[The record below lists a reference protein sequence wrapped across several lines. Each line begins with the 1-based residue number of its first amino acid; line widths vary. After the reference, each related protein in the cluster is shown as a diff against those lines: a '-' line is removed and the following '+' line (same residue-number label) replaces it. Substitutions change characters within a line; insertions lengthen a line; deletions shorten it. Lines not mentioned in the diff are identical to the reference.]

1 MSETS
6 YNFVSV
12 PGLPRDAR
20 GLVPLET
27 ARAIVARFSAFE
39 KGEGRMVDGT
49 YVRPCEELW
58 SALMSLSDADEFVRE
73 ASRLEWTYH
82 PRKPHWRDPARRY
95 GAGIL
100 PWLRGFVHD
109 EDILV
114 NVPWSVL
121 ECLKEIGTPEALEL
135 LLHLD
140 DILQYEGEPGQ
151 PGPFAADFPFRFDL
165 QAALAG
171 FERSEG
177 ISPVLAEAV
186 KEFAF
191 ENPEHSWA
199 RLLAVAETEPD
210 DNSDVLALHVLR
222 LASIERSSE
231 VFAHVVAAVGDEA
244 VVRARFQALG
254 IPTRLESSLVLWML
268 DRACGDSESWPYF
281 YGLNHERAY
290 HALRLVAARRKNSD
304 EWFVLFECLEG
315 SLLDGGRAR
324 SLYIRRYIVKADG
337 SAGLLRGVGFPNLEI
352 ESEGPLGV
360 VFSGPLGSVTLDAAK
375 AESYLPQ
382 QATAQDVE
390 DMKETLGVR
399 AYLAEC
405 GLPFP
410 SLPDLFEAIG
420 KGDEF
425 AEYDVLVDST
435 AFEHV
440 VGTAGIEYDPVG
452 IDAKWRLLP
461 SQSAVYRSLAEA
473 IADRDAGKFQPGT
486 SNLDWRLHVDAPNPA
501 RTGISAGAPSQA
513 TLQAS
518 AAAMAAVAAGDDDDP
533 VVFPGKPLAKLSDY
547 VAFMKRLQTGD
558 MMGALS
564 AYGLDMMAYGA
575 VAQEWAAKLGS
586 DPTLMAKMTTR
597 MTRG

>member
-6 YNFVSV
+6 SVLISV

-27 ARAIVARFSAFE
+27 ARGIVARFAAFAKE
-39 KGEGRMVDGT
+39 EGRMVDGT

-58 SALMSLSDADEFVRE
+58 AALMSLADAEEFVKE
-73 ASRLEWTYH
+73 AKRLEWTFH
-82 PRKPHWRDPARRY
+82 PPKARWRDPAVRY

-100 PWLRGFVHD
+100 PWLRSFIHD

-114 NVPWSVL
+114 NVPWAVL
-121 ECLKEIGTPEALEL
+121 ECLKEIGTPEAFEL

-140 DILQYEGEPGQ
+140 DILHFEGERGQ

-165 QAALAG
+165 QAALAD
-171 FERSEG
+171 FERSED
-177 ISPVLAEAV
+177 ISETLAEAV

-199 RLLAVAETEPD
+199 RLLVVAESEPD
-210 DNSDVLALHVLR
+210 DNSAVLALHVLR

-244 VVRARFQALG
+244 AVRARFQALG

-304 EWFVLFECLEG
+304 EWFALFECLEG
-315 SLLDGGRAR
+315 SLLDGGTGR

-337 SAGLLRGVGFPNLEI
+337 TAGLLRGVGFPHLEI

-360 VFSGPLGSVTLDAAK
+360 VFAGPLGSVTLDAAK
-375 AESYLPQ
+375 AERYLPH
-382 QATAQDVE
+382 QATAQDVQ

-410 SLPDLFEAIG
+410 ALSDLFEAIG

-435 AFEHV
+435 AFEHI
-440 VGTAGIEYDPVG
+440 VGTAGIEYDPDG

-461 SQSAVYRSLAEA
+461 SQSPVYRSLAEA
-473 IADRDAGKFQPGT
+473 IADRDVSRFQPGG
-486 SNLDWRLHVDAPNPA
+486 SNLDWRLHVDAPNPT
-501 RTGISAGAPSQA
+501 RTGISVGAPSQA

-518 AAAMAAVAAGDDDDP
+518 AAAMAAVASGDDDDP

-586 DPTLMAKMTTR
+586 DPTLMARMTTR
-597 MTRG
+597 MTKV